1 MHYNY
6 FNLKTETSLLITNVF
21 KINVHPINAFINYVN
36 RIEFCVFPFQRLSP
50 RTRMDIMSDANITT
64 QINTENICDS
74 NYLKSLIEERD
85 KKEKLPFE
93 NLIFTSKKR

>member
-1 MHYNY
+1 
-6 FNLKTETSLLITNVF
+6 
-21 KINVHPINAFINYVN
+21 
-36 RIEFCVFPFQRLSP
+36 
-50 RTRMDIMSDANITT
+50 MDIMSDANITT